1 MEENRRLLLKRIL
14 LSKESICYFF
24 ITKLK
29 DVDEFVQIDE
39 DKLKKVCT

>member
-14 LSKESICYFF
+14 LSKESIWYFF